1 NQFLQRYALVN
12 QKASSAQTYVC
23 CQGDVVV
30 GFYSLAVGS
39 VDPEAAPSRV
49 MKGLA
54 RHPVPVMILARL
66 AVDKEHQRKGLGQAL
81 LKDALLRTAQA
92 ADIAGIRCL
101 LGHAKD
107 DAARQWYESW
117 EFEPSP
123 TGPYQLFLVLRD
135 RKGMLRCGGVSASEP
150 ASLPLLIPQRWR
162 INRQIEQRNV
172 VRQCVVQDGRHD
184 VGCQRGQVDH
194 AADVTVVDPLPRR
207 DLLQGVR
214 LS

>member
-1 NQFLQRYALVN
+1 MSDGYSPLRKLLAKDQVDAFDCGQAALNQFLQRYALVN
-12 QKASSAQTYVC
+12 QKANSAQTYVC
-23 CQGDVVV
+23 CHGDVVV

-39 VDPEAAPSRV
+39 VDPEAAPSSV

-54 RHPVPVMILARL
+54 RHPVPVILLTRL
-66 AVDKEHQRKGLGQAL
+66 SVDKAHRRKGLGQAL

-101 LGHAKD
+101 LVHAKD

-123 TGPYQLFLVLRD
+123 TDPYHLFL
-135 RKGMLRCGGVSASEP
+135 MLK
-150 ASLPLLIPQRWR
+150 
-162 INRQIEQRNV
+162 
-172 VRQCVVQDGRHD
+172 
-184 VGCQRGQVDH
+184 
-194 AADVTVVDPLPRR
+194 
-207 DLLQGVR
+207 DLKSM